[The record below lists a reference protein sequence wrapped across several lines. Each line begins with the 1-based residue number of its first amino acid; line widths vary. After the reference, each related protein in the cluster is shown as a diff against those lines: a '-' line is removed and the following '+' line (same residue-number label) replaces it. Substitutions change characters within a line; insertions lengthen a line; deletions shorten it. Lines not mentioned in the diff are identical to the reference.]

1 MSITSSSSNSA
12 IAVDNV
18 ALDAGQ
24 DLDLVTN
31 PPVDSNSQAQ
41 ATVVTGDA
49 SATADNIAAGFKD
62 LVINNVGQE
71 ALLNALVSGTTISSS
86 RSVTGNTSS
95 DANSSIAAGMTQT
108 QIDNIGTNATIL
120 GQQKMVTNADAGSIS
135 GDATANAV
143 LGQIVNSTST
153 PPITPLDSLNAVGG
167 IVGWDNTF
175 TIGQDAQITGRSGI
189 STNRNFTGSLA
200 TSVTGDS
207 NASAKVPSNY
217 GISLNE
223 LSIGQE
229 GSVIGEVAADQ
240 SAQSVT
246 TTGVSNAT
254 VQTTRTAGLQVVG
267 VENLLPFSNNNQNPP
282 NPSFTIGT
290 DGSLNGKALLDSS
303 ATASSVTQT
312 GSGFGVNAIVGGELS
327 TSGEQTVYGIS
338 LPGTFDL
345 GNVAA
350 ANPSGLLSVERS
362 TDKLRIGMDGGINA
376 DANVTQ
382 AAEAE
387 VVTGSAFATGVASPN
402 TLIAGL
408 GGNLSI
414 HNNATELRAVA
425 ELAGSSSATSVT
437 GDAVAINGN
446 QYADL
451 GLGSTGS
458 AASSPSSG
466 FYPGYSLVN
475 GIGGELPSSV
485 VIGADLAGGAL
496 FKGVSELS
504 SSATSVTGEVL
515 ALNAGQVFGSRSVNF
530 DIGNSILN
538 ANGSR
543 GTANFQATGSASSEA
558 ETITAGSAAGGA
570 VASAV
575 MQGAGYVGTP
585 LNPSQLSLTGPG
597 STNLVNNASPTAS
610 AIEIGQDGNLSF
622 VSIQSASS
630 SASAITSGPLTV
642 TAPTVPI
649 SPNVSSAAG
658 ELGYSTGAERTYA
671 GAVAT
676 SVANSFGLAPYY
688 VSANSP
694 VVDSNTSVGLFT
706 GTSGAP
712 NGATNAL
719 NLLTALNPQDVTIG
733 GSGNISAVAAN
744 FQVESEASNVTGS
757 ALSLSDSNS
766 VGINL
771 LAVTDNSTNP
781 SNPTKFSSDIRI
793 GDTGSVLG
801 SAGGTMTSAAS
812 TITGESFAVNNI
824 DSAGIFGTALTN
836 GSSQGLST
844 NALLPSITAG
854 PNGGNITGN
863 AFVVGSTE
871 SSSITGKSTAD
882 TNAELG
888 GIVDVTL
895 TGGQVAGNNAIN
907 ASVFGDLETAAS
919 AVTGEVL
926 ANSAATAAGIFYQT
940 SNPGSINVNGNI
952 NAIAQLSNTVTAS
965 TVTGNATAT
974 VTNSVVGLGNANITI
989 GQSGSITAS
998 AVSNST
1004 AIAQSIT
1011 A

>member
-1 MSITSSSSNSA
+1 MTVTSTSTNSA
-12 IAVDNV
+12 IAVENV

-24 DLDLVTN
+24 DLELVTN
-31 PPVDSNSQAQ
+31 PAVSSNSQAQ
-41 ATVVTGDA
+41 ATVVTGA
-49 SATADNIAAGFKD
+49 ANATADNIAAGFKD
-62 LVINNVGQE
+62 LEINNVGQE
-71 ALLNALVSGTTISSS
+71 ALLNALVSGATISSS
-86 RSVTGNTSS
+86 RSVTGTTTS

-135 GDATANAV
+135 GAATANAV
-143 LGQIVNSTST
+143 LGQVISSGANNSQ
-153 PPITPLDSLNAVGG
+153 ILESLNAVGG

-200 TSVTGDS
+200 SSVTGDS
-207 NASAKVPSNY
+207 NASSKVPSNY

-229 GSVIGEVAADQ
+229 GTVIGEVAADQ
-240 SAQSVT
+240 SAQAST

-254 VQTTRTAGLQVVG
+254 VQTTRTAGVQVVG
-267 VENLLPFSNNNQNPP
+267 VENLLGSNPGSP
-282 NPSFTIGT
+282 TTPSFTIGT
-290 DGSLNGKALLDSS
+290 DGSINGKVLLDSS

-338 LPGTFDL
+338 LPGSFDL
-345 GNVAA
+345 GNAA
-350 ANPSGLLSVERS
+350 ASNPSGLLSVERS
-362 TDKLRIGMDGGINA
+362 ADKLRIGMDGGINA

-408 GGNLSI
+408 GGNISI

-437 GDAVAINGN
+437 GVAVAINGN

-451 GLGSTGS
+451 GLGTVGS
-458 AASSPSSG
+458 AAATPSSG

-496 FKGVSELS
+496 FKGTSELS

-530 DIGNSILN
+530 DIGDSILN

-543 GTANFQATGSASSEA
+543 GTANFQANGSASSEA
-558 ETITAGSAAGGA
+558 NTITAGSTAGGA
-570 VASAV
+570 VAGAV
-575 MQGAGYVGTP
+575 MQGAGFVGTP
-585 LNPSQLSLTGPG
+585 LNSSQLSLTGPG
-597 STNLVNNASPTAS
+597 NTNLASNQSPTAS

-642 TAPTVPI
+642 TAPAAPSSSVT
-649 SPNVSSAAG
+649 SAAG
-658 ELGYSTGAERTYA
+658 ELGYSAGTERTAA

-706 GTSGAP
+706 GTSLSP
-712 NGATNAL
+712 NGPANAL

-757 ALSLSDSNS
+757 VLSLSDSNS

-781 SNPTKFSSDIRI
+781 SSPTKFSSDIRI

-824 DSAGIFGTALTN
+824 DSAGIFGTALTS
-836 GSSQGLST
+836 GSSQGLT
-844 NALLPSITAG
+844 PDALLPSITAG
-854 PNGGNITGN
+854 PNGGSITGN

-871 SSSITGKSTAD
+871 SSSISGDSTAD

-895 TGGQVAGNNAIN
+895 TGGQVAGSNAIN

-919 AVTGEVL
+919 AVTGDVS

-974 VTNSVVGLGNANITI
+974 VSNSVVGIGNANITI
-989 GQSGSITAS
+989 GESGSITAS

>member
-1 MSITSSSSNSA
+1 MSITSTSTNSA
-12 IAVDNV
+12 IAVDDV

-24 DLDLVTN
+24 DLELVTD
-31 PPVDSNSQAQ
+31 PPVSSASQAQ

-62 LVINNVGQE
+62 LEITNVGQE

-86 RSVTGNTSS
+86 RSVTGETTS
-95 DANSSIAAGMTQT
+95 DANSSIAAGMSQT

-143 LGQIVNSTST
+143 LGQIVDLTST
-153 PPITPLDSLNAVGG
+153 PQITSLDSLNSVGG

-207 NASAKVPSNY
+207 NASTQVPSNF

-223 LSIGQE
+223 LSIGEE
-229 GSVIGEVAADQ
+229 GTVIGEVAADQ
-240 SAQSVT
+240 SAQSAT
-246 TTGVSNAT
+246 TTGASNAT

-267 VENLLPFSNNNQNPP
+267 VENLLGSTPGSPT

-303 ATASSVTQT
+303 ASASSVTQT
-312 GSGFGVNAIVGGELS
+312 GSGFGVTAIVGGELS

-345 GNVAA
+345 GNGAEP
-350 ANPSGLLSVERS
+350 NPSGLLSVERS
-362 TDKLRIGMDGGINA
+362 ADKLRIGMDGGINA
-376 DANVTQ
+376 DATVTQ

-414 HNNATELRAVA
+414 HNNATELSAVA
-425 ELAGSSSATSVT
+425 DLTGSSSATSVT

-446 QYADL
+446 QYANL
-451 GLGSTGS
+451 GLGSTSTGS
-458 AASSPSSG
+458 AAATPSSG

-496 FKGVSELS
+496 FKGISELS
-504 SSATSVTGEVL
+504 ASATSVTGEVL

-543 GTANFQATGSASSEA
+543 GTATFQANGSASSEA
-558 ETITAGSAAGGA
+558 NTITADSAAGGA

-585 LNPSQLSLTGPG
+585 LNPSQLSLTSPG
-597 STNLVNNASPTAS
+597 NTNLVNNTSPTAS
-610 AIEIGQDGNLSF
+610 AIEIGLDGNLNF

-642 TAPTVPI
+642 RPPLPP
-649 SPNVSSAAG
+649 SSNVSSAAG
-658 ELGYSTGAERTYA
+658 ELGYRAGAERTAA

-694 VVDSNTSVGLFT
+694 VVDSNTSVELFA
-706 GTSGAP
+706 GASP
-712 NGATNAL
+712 TNEL

-744 FQVESEASNVTGS
+744 FLVESEASNVTGS

-771 LAVTDNSTNP
+771 LAVTDNDTNT
-781 SNPTKFSSDIRI
+781 SSPTKVSSDIRI

-812 TITGESFAVNNI
+812 TITGESFAINNI
-824 DSAGIFGTALTN
+824 DSAGIFGTALT
-836 GSSQGLST
+836 SSSSSPGLT
-844 NALLPSITAG
+844 TDDLLPSITAG
-854 PNGGNITGN
+854 PNGGSITGN
-863 AFVVGSTE
+863 AFVMGGTE
-871 SSSITGKSTAD
+871 SSSITGNSTAD

-895 TGGQVAGNNAIN
+895 TGGQVAGSNAIN
-907 ASVFGDLETAAS
+907 ARVVGDLETAAS
-919 AVTGEVL
+919 TVTGDAT

-940 SNPGSINVNGNI
+940 SDPGSINVNGNI
-952 NAIAQLSNTVTAS
+952 NAIAQLSNTVTA
-965 TVTGNATAT
+965 TTITGNATAT
-974 VTNSVVGLGNANITI
+974 VSNSVVGLGNANITI

-998 AVSNST
+998 AVSNSS